1 MHSEILM
8 LEEDFELVVN
18 QVIKELT
25 CCDEK
30 MGTRNPQ
37 DGGQT
42 MDSNSTT
49 SFARDNGAA
58 DALAKGCGFPRSFSR
73 HAPGPLDLTRG

>member
-25 CCDEK
+25 CRDEK
-30 MGTRNPQ
+30 MGARNPQ

-58 DALAKGCGFPRSFSR
+58 DALAKLAS
-73 HAPGPLDLTRG
+73 A